1 MKKRRETAG
10 RKGNSYRGGEGV
22 CGNIDILKVGHLT
35 LYTCC
40 SEGNEGISGSRV
52 VFTDSEN
59 PWLSCLTSK

>member
-1 MKKRRETAG
+1 MWE
-10 RKGNSYRGGEGV
+10 YRYFKSWSL
-22 CGNIDILKVGHLT
+22 NIVVFI
-35 LYTCC
+35 CC